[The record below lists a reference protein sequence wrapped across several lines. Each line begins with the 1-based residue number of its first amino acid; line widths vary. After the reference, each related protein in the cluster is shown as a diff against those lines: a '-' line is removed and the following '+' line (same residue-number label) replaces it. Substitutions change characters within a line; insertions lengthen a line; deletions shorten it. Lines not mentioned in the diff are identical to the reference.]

1 MTGQTIVLI
10 VTAIFASTGFWA
22 FLQSRF
28 QFHDSNSKKDKERKE
43 REEAMRKE
51 QESLKKEQEEIKNQ
65 QKEILEQL
73 ELQSKMLRG
82 LAYDRII
89 SLSMPYLDRGYITTS
104 EFENLSKY
112 LFDPYK
118 ALGGDGIAEK
128 IMTDVKGLPIHDD

>member
-1 MTGQTIVLI
+1 MNWETIVLI
-10 VTAIFASTGFWA
+10 ISAIFASSGFWA

-28 QFHDSNSKKDKERKE
+28 QSRDSNSKKERENKE
-43 REEAMRKE
+43 REEAMKKE
-51 QESLKKEQEEIKNQ
+51 QEALKKEQEEIKNQ
-65 QKEILEQL
+65 QKEILGQI

-89 SLSMPYLDRGYITTS
+89 SLSMPYLDRGYITKS

-128 IMTDVKGLPIHDD
+128 IMADVKQLPIHDD